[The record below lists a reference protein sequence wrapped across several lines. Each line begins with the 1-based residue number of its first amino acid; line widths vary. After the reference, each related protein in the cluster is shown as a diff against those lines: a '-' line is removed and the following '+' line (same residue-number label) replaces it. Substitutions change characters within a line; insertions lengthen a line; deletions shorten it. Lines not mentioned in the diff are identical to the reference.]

1 MEANLKAKLL
11 IYQFHKY
18 SSDNIPNFLDYQ
30 PDIAIKIAKYSA
42 IQCAIIC
49 VNEILNAR
57 RSHFG
62 DSYVTYWE
70 EVKKELLAI

>member
-1 MEANLKAKLL
+1 MEANLKAKTL
-11 IYQFHKY
+11 IYQFSNCDDKMT
-18 SSDNIPNFLDYQ
+18 ICTAQ
-30 PDIAIKIAKYSA
+30 K
-42 IQCAIIC
+42 CAIMC

-70 EVKKELLAI
+70 EVKSELLKL

>member
-1 MEANLKAKLL
+1 MEANLKAKTL
-11 IYQFHKY
+11 IYQFSNCDDDEMYIGTAQK
-18 SSDNIPNFLDYQ
+18 
-30 PDIAIKIAKYSA
+30 
-42 IQCAIIC
+42 CAIMC

-70 EVKKELLAI
+70 EVKSELLKL